1 MIVVLEGFCG
11 GPRWC
16 AEGARVAG
24 RRLGGLHGCPRGR
37 PTAWVGCGAA
47 WWDRGRS
54 AAPGR
59 GEVLQDLRGPA
70 GLNSWGARRGASTL
84 PSLVVIASVQEEVV
98 RKALR
103 RTIHGSE
110 RPSRRSSSCR
120 RAARR
125 LPAWRRSG
133 GESGATIVR
142 RYCYFAYCYSIGTF
156 PGVLAWQGRPQPS
169 ICAYRTHPPYYFYYV
184 SQITD

>member
-24 RRLGGLHGCPRGR
+24 RRLGGLHGCPGGR

-47 WWDRGRS
+47 WWGRGRS
-54 AAPGR
+54 AATGR

-84 PSLVVIASVQEEVV
+84 PSLVVIASVQEEVA

-110 RPSRRSSSCR
+110 RPSRRSASCR

-125 LPAWRRSG
+125 LPAWRRG
-133 GESGATIVR
+133 RGAQQATSR
-142 RYCYFAYCYSIGTF
+142 HAY
-156 PGVLAWQGRPQPS
+156 QPS
-169 ICAYRTHPPYYFYYV
+169 KTGRSNRLVLLPGSGVP
-184 SQITD
+184 

>member
-1 MIVVLEGFCG
+1 MCPLYCSLYCCVHAHVHVGNSYSVLHSSYTSMTVQLYCYMIVVLEGFCG

-47 WWDRGRS
+47 WWGRGRS
-54 AAPGR
+54 AATGR

-84 PSLVVIASVQEEVV
+84 PSLVVIASVQEEVA

-110 RPSRRSSSCR
+110 RPSRLEPVHHGRERGCI
-120 RAARR
+120 
-125 LPAWRRSG
+125 
-133 GESGATIVR
+133 ESVI
-142 RYCYFAYCYSIGTF
+142 
-156 PGVLAWQGRPQPS
+156 
-169 ICAYRTHPPYYFYYV
+169 
-184 SQITD
+184 